1 MHEKV
6 LNFCQVEDHKGETI
20 GIKIE
25 MSLREWGIDGIFT
38 LIVDNASSNLT
49 TIQFLQRLTKDWNG
63 AFLEHEFL
71 HMKCCA
77 HSLSHIMGEGLKE
90 IDASLAKVHEAV
102 RYMKSLP
109 NKNQTFRSFM
119 ERLGMESKS
128 LLF

>member
-49 TIQFLQRLTKDWNG
+49 TIQFLQRLTKEWNR
-63 AFLEHEFL
+63 AFFLHEFL

-77 HSLSHIMGEGLKE
+77 HSLNHIMGEGLKE